1 MHEILFWAK
10 WNIFISVSGQFLITV
25 YMLLFTN
32 SLRVLFHC
40 SLDSTELSYR
50 VMKCHVNTWK
60 SFNRNHLHMRLY
72 HQERMIGFY
81 WMSRFSRTTPRTK
94 FHFISPTMKS
104 NVNRIS
110 FMAGRNFS
118 SGMFHFGSHVN
129 TKSAEWFKSHNHFL
143 LC

>member
-1 MHEILFWAK
+1 MKFYFGKMKYFHFGVWWVSYNCLHVTVYKLVAGVISLLSWQY
-10 WNIFISVSGQFLITV
+10 WTFISGDEMS
-25 YMLLFTN
+25 
-32 SLRVLFHC
+32 C
-40 SLDSTELSYR
+40 
-50 VMKCHVNTWK
+50 KTWK
-60 SFNRNHLHMRLY
+60 SFNRNHLHMLLY

-81 WMSRFSRTTPRTK
+81 WMGRFSRTTPRTK

-110 FMAGRNFS
+110 FMAGRNFN

-129 TKSAEWFKSHNHFL
+129 TKSTEWFKSHNLFL